1 MEIRDRKAAQ
11 RRAGIMARRGLPQ
24 AERAAANAAICA
36 RLLAMSCFQKAENL
50 LLYAAF
56 GGEVDLAGLAEQ
68 AARLGK
74 TVAYPVC
81 GENFTL
87 TAAVPGPDGWE
98 VGAYGIRTPVLERAA
113 LIRPEALDL
122 VLVPCT
128 AFDAVCR
135 RVGMGKGYYDRYLP
149 RCRNAVAL
157 GVAFEAQRVPEAA
170 ADEQDWQLEEVA
182 READILTFHTPLDAS
197 TRHMADSRL
206 FGLMKPG
213 AILINSSRGEVVDG
227 EALLRS
233 GLGWALDVWEHEP
246 HLDPALLENALLATP
261 HIAGYSEQGKAN
273 ATAMSVASLARRFG
287 LPLEGWYPPQ
297 AAPARRRPISWQELC
312 RTIGGAYDIASESRS
327 LKERPG
333 DFESMRD
340 HYAYRREYF

>member
-36 RLLAMSCFQKAENL
+36 RILAIPCFQKAENL

-56 GGEVDLAGLAEQ
+56 GGEVDLAVLAEQ

-98 VGAYGIRTPVLERAA
+98 VGLYGIRTPILGRSAVL
-113 LIRPEALDL
+113 PPDKLDL

-128 AFDAVCR
+128 AFDAVCH

-149 RCRNAVAL
+149 RCTRAVKL
-157 GVAFEAQRVPEAA
+157 GVAFEAQRVDKAA
-170 ADEQDWQLEEVA
+170 
-182 READILTFHTPLDAS
+182 
-197 TRHMADSRL
+197 
-206 FGLMKPG
+206 
-213 AILINSSRGEVVDG
+213 VD
-227 EALLRS
+227 
-233 GLGWALDVWEHEP
+233 
-246 HLDPALLENALLATP
+246 
-261 HIAGYSEQGKAN
+261 
-273 ATAMSVASLARRFG
+273 
-287 LPLEGWYPPQ
+287 
-297 AAPARRRPISWQELC
+297 
-312 RTIGGAYDIASESRS
+312 AYDEK
-327 LKERPG
+327 LDGFVTEG
-333 DFESMRD
+333 GL
-340 HYAYRREYF
+340 YFGSDTTEL

>member
-11 RRAGIMARRGLPQ
+11 RRAGIMACRVCRRQ
-24 AERAAANAAICA
+24 KERRPMRPSVPAFWPCPASKGRESAAL
-36 RLLAMSCFQKAENL
+36 RRFWR
-50 LLYAAF
+50 
-56 GGEVDLAGLAEQ
+56 EVDLAGLAEQ

-87 TAAVPGPDGWE
+87 TAAVPGPDSWE
-98 VGAYGIRTPVLERAA
+98 MGAYGIRTPVLERAA

-170 ADEQDWQLEEVA
+170 ADGQD
-182 READILTFHTPLDAS
+182 RRLDGFV
-197 TRHMADSRL
+197 TER
-206 FGLMKPG
+206 KVY
-213 AILINSSRGEVVDG
+213 RGTDE
-227 EALLRS
+227 
-233 GLGWALDVWEHEP
+233 
-246 HLDPALLENALLATP
+246 
-261 HIAGYSEQGKAN
+261 
-273 ATAMSVASLARRFG
+273 F
-287 LPLEGWYPPQ
+287 
-297 AAPARRRPISWQELC
+297 EL
-312 RTIGGAYDIASESRS
+312 
-327 LKERPG
+327 
-333 DFESMRD
+333 
-340 HYAYRREYF
+340 